1 MRKGPYRCP
10 SGRRSGPRLRHLRG
24 RHTGAEA
31 GPDGTEPA
39 LAGPGWLVAA
49 EEYSTRA
56 QVLRDNHRVCRRAGG
71 RRRDAQAA
79 CAALITAGVEHE
91 SARRMAG
98 FVRRATLTHDWN
110 ERQCRAGGADV
121 FPERRPPRTPP
132 PVPSTGSWGSPSAPP
147 SPRTTAR
154 CAGDAGTRSPWC
166 RAMDVHARL
175 RAGGVS
181 RVRTRPGRAGGGAVR
196 GEDCRA
202 PRC

>member
-49 EEYSTRA
+49 EEYSTGV

-121 FPERRPPRTPP
+121 FPERRPPPHTPSGSVYRVVGFP
-132 PVPSTGSWGSPSAPP
+132 FGAAESTDHCEMCGGCGDPVAVVPGNGCARAAAGRWRVASAHTPRPRRRWSGTG
-147 SPRTTAR
+147 
-154 CAGDAGTRSPWC
+154 
-166 RAMDVHARL
+166 
-175 RAGGVS
+175 
-181 RVRTRPGRAGGGAVR
+181 
-196 GEDCRA
+196 
-202 PRC
+202 